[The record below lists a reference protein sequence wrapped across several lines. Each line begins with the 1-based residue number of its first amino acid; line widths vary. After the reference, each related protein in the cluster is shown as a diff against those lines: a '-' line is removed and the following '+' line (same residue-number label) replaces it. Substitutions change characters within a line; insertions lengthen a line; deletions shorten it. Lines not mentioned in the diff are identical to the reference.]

1 MKTMKKYQTGSEVKG
16 SKGAK
21 ASQIIAGISAA
32 AAGAAGI
39 GKNISNRRKAKKA
52 AEEKAK
58 MEASGKMKYGGTTK
72 AKYQDGGA
80 SFKDIKKS
88 AKQDQKLAKITA
100 KTDRIKAGTEPT
112 AYEKAATITGNVAK
126 TAGSAADIVKA
137 VKDKTSGSSA
147 PGEFQKGGVKT
158 TKGTI
163 KKNSTRG
170 YIDSKIRMTGP
181 DRPMARPMMAQKGGP
196 TPFSTRMTDAP
207 MTPKEK
213 RQAKRET
220 NATMR
225 YAKKQGS
232 GLKMQ
237 KGGAMSDVK
246 AGVKQVAKGVSKGVT
261 DSAKNTKKVVKA
273 AVKATPEY
281 KAYKAIGSG
290 AKKVDDAI
298 EKRYP
303 NYTKKG
309 SFYDGV
315 KSAAKTILGYKT
327 GGMVNPNA
335 TVKKQ
340 TVAGSK
346 GVKSGVNPKAAASN
360 VAKGRTGGTSAAPKT
375 ATPKAKMGG
384 MMRMKKK

>member
-58 MEASGKMKYGGTTK
+58 MEASGKMAKGGATK

-80 SFKDIKKS
+80 SFQDMKKS

-137 VKDKTSGSSA
+137 VKDKTSGSNA
-147 PGEFQKGGVKT
+147 PGEF
-158 TKGTI
+158 
-163 KKNSTRG
+163 
-170 YIDSKIRMTGP
+170 
-181 DRPMARPMMAQKGGP
+181 QKGGP
-196 TPFSTRMTDAP
+196 TPFSTRMSDAP

-246 AGVKQVAKGVSKGVT
+246 GGAKQIIKGVSKGVK
-261 DSAKNTKKVVKA
+261 DSAKNAKKVVKA
-273 AVKATPEY
+273 AVKSTPEY

-290 AKKVDDAI
+290 AKKVDDAL

-309 SFYDGV
+309 SVYDGV

-335 TVKKQ
+335 TVKRQ
-340 TVAGSK
+340 AVAGSK

>member
-1 MKTMKKYQTGSEVKG
+1 M
-16 SKGAK
+16 
-21 ASQIIAGISAA
+21 
-32 AAGAAGI
+32 
-39 GKNISNRRKAKKA
+39 
-52 AEEKAK
+52 
-58 MEASGKMKYGGTTK
+58 
-72 AKYQDGGA
+72 
-80 SFKDIKKS
+80 KKS

-100 KTDRIKAGTEPT
+100 KTDRIKSGTEPT

-147 PGEFQKGGVKT
+147 PGQFQKGGAKM
-158 TKGTI
+158 TKGVV
-163 KKNSTRG
+163 KKNPIARPKVPPRG
-170 YIDSKIRMTGP
+170 YIDSNIRMTGP
-181 DRPMARPMMAQKGGP
+181 GAPTSRPMMAQKGGP
-196 TPFSTRMTDAP
+196 TPFSTRMSDAP

-246 AGVKQVAKGVSKGVT
+246 GGAKQIVKGVSKGVK
-261 DSAKNTKKVVKA
+261 DSAKTAKKVVKA
-273 AVKATPEY
+273 VVKASPQYKVY
-281 KAYKAIGSG
+281 KAVGSQ

-327 GGMVNPNA
+327 GGMVNANSKVSA
-335 TVKKQ
+335 IKS
-340 TVAGSK
+340 AGSK
-346 GVKSGVNPKAAASN
+346 GTKVGLNKRVP
-360 VAKGRTGGTSAAPKT
+360 
-375 ATPKAKMGG
+375 TPG
-384 MMRMKKK
+384 KKR